1 MSEINCDVEEKKCKT
16 STKYKKSDIV
26 DLAIK
31 CGIEPGKKS
40 RNQLCEEIVKLNN
53 EETPRSSSSRTSRS
67 TSRRTSRSTPDISK
81 KTKNELIQI
90 AESMGI
96 TKINNRSIKYLNKD
110 VIFKAIQDNT
120 PEEESPIASQRGS
133 PRASSRPSSRPSSPR
148 ASPRASREDYKLE
161 LINKKLTE
169 LNNLLKQTT
178 IKSNKPTKKADIIE
192 YLSALES
199 NDVCDPENNQFCEDG
214 LSCDVANK
222 PGLCIADSV
231 AESRNLEQFMYN
243 NKKLVGNTTAI
254 NVLKKK
260 LDSSRSV
267 SSRSV
272 SPRSV
277 SSRSVSSRS
286 VSSRSRSGSPR
297 KPILPYLE
305 LPPPLD
311 LEQKSASA
319 MAPSPKMT
327 LFDLLSQRQGIEES
341 KIDYSDIETVLRE
354 IQYNKDPSDK
364 LSNEQLEILKCL
376 GLLS

>member
-1 MSEINCDVEEKKCKT
+1 MSEIDCDIEEKKCKT

-40 RNQLCEEIVKLNN
+40 RNQLCEEIVKLNTS
-53 EETPRSSSSRTSRS
+53 EAPISPSSRSSSRSSRRSSRSSRSSSRSSSSRSRS
-67 TSRRTSRSTPDISK
+67 RGTPDISK
-81 KTKNELIQI
+81 KTKNELIEI

-120 PEEESPIASQRGS
+120 PEEQ
-133 PRASSRPSSRPSSPR
+133 SPR
-148 ASPRASREDYKLE
+148 ASPRGASPRASPGRVSREDYKLE

-169 LNNLLKQTT
+169 LNNLLKQTN

-214 LSCDVANK
+214 FSCDVGNK

-231 AESRNLEQFMYN
+231 ADSRKLEEFMYN
-243 NKKLVGNTTAI
+243 NKKFVGNTTAI

-260 LDSSRSV
+260 LDSLSP
-267 SSRSV
+267 RSV

-277 SSRSVSSRS
+277 SSRSV
-286 VSSRSRSGSPR
+286 SPR

-311 LEQKSASA
+311 LDQKSAS
-319 MAPSPKMT
+319 PVVSPRSPRMT
-327 LFDLLSQRQGIEES
+327 LFDLLSQQQGVEES